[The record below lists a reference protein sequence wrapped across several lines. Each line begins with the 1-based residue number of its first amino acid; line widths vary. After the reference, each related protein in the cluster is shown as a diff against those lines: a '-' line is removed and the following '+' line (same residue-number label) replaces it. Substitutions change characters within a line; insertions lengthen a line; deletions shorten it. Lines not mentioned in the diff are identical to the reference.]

1 MIRTEKRKENAMLKT
16 LFEKFEILMA
26 AVAFSES
33 GEFETARQIMNED
46 KTRKTNR
53 PSSRNHKR
61 PSPRI
66 ELRAE

>member
-1 MIRTEKRKENAMLKT
+1 MMKT
-16 LFEKFEILMA
+16 LFKKFEILMA
-26 AVAFSES
+26 AAAFSEA

-46 KTRKTNR
+46 KSRKTNR